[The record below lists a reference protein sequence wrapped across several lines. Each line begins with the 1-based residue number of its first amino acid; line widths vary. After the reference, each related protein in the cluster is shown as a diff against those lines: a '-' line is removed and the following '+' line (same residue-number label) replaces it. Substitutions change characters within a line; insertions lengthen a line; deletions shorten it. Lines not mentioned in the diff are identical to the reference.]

1 MQMAQSTEP
10 LQGPWF
16 LQEGFLCVS
25 ESVICSIVYDYQ
37 PSSHCPEGMLGT
49 VKDLPISC
57 CMPSCLEYLPT
68 LLSTRPVTV
77 CFPKS
82 CQDSIVHHPP
92 EKMSQR
98 SLSHF
103 WERHKRMGEKIL
115 PLRLENPEI
124 PQLMLPSHR
133 DTQLVQLSFF
143 SIVVILSIYR
153 SVLHHNC
160 LANHKYSFPK
170 SWYHQ
175 RWFWRNPVWSSFSLS
190 FQCICPTT
198 KLQGQCPVGMARTGQ
213 LGYSVARD
221 LLSRLLVVAAHISLQ
236 SL

>member
-1 MQMAQSTEP
+1 MEICVLKITTWKVLLLNQNDHQVMLNMWSPRIADVEMLVSSIKNISSWLLPAPVTQMAQSTEA

-68 LLSTRPVTV
+68 LLSTGPVTV
-77 CFPKS
+77 CLPRS

-103 WERHKRMGEKIL
+103 WERHKRMGKKIC
-115 PLRLENPEI
+115 
-124 PQLMLPSHR
+124 HW
-133 DTQLVQLSFF
+133 D
-143 SIVVILSIYR
+143 
-153 SVLHHNC
+153 
-160 LANHKYSFPK
+160 
-170 SWYHQ
+170 
-175 RWFWRNPVWSSFSLS
+175 
-190 FQCICPTT
+190 
-198 KLQGQCPVGMARTGQ
+198 
-213 LGYSVARD
+213 
-221 LLSRLLVVAAHISLQ
+221 
-236 SL
+236 